1 MKISKN
7 KPAKEENVTL
17 GQVDGVVVNGGGPVN
32 TTNFR
37 KDFEEAAKRLE
48 ELLKIGNT
56 TTGDGKPVKAEQL
69 DIKPAGTP
77 NPAKEGITFKSKRVA
92 KEDAD
97 TALDTESKK
106 YMEEHADAL
115 EALKETKSKKAS
127 KEDFSYTCIIPDIGE
142 DVEDWKQGICNLPG
156 FKAKPEFKIINGKTL
171 KESGYSGNC
180 ADDSRCLVFPMKAY
194 ERAGVESALESL
206 GAVWM
211 ENKE

>member
-1 MKISKN
+1 MKIYKN

-77 NPAKEGITFKSKRVA
+77 NPAKEGVTFKSKRVTEESKNMQKGL
-92 KEDAD
+92 KED
-97 TALDTESKK
+97 
-106 YMEEHADAL
+106 
-115 EALKETKSKKAS
+115 KSKKAG

-156 FKAKPEFKIINGKTL
+156 FKAKPDFRVINGKTL